1 MYVCV
6 GFTIFHGGIFGHHIV
21 LQFGFK
27 ILRRCNILEAQ
38 VFSGAYERDWEMND
52 QWGNDGNIY
61 IFSKRIILTGEWGIL
76 LIIHFP

>member
-61 IFSKRIILTGEWGIL
+61 IYSPKGSFL
-76 LIIHFP
+76 LGNGAYC